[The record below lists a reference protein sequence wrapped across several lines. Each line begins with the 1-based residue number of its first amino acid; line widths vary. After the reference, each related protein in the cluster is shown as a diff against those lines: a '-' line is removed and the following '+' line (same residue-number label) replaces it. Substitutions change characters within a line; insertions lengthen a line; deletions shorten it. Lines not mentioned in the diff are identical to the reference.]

1 MKTVFAKSEL
11 LDVLSK
17 VQGLTSRKTSLAI
30 TENVLIQALESE
42 VLITATDLETGFKGR
57 YPAEIE
63 SEGSVALN
71 ARKLFDIVKMFP
83 SDRIHMEEMENRWI
97 AITSDTVQYHLVAM
111 DPENFP
117 EIPEADDVNFF
128 EMDASALKSMIEKSI
143 AIGTAGDEKRA
154 HLIGV
159 NFEKA
164 SDEEQTCVRM
174 VSTDIKRLSKVD
186 YPYGKETDLTL
197 PELAEPVIIPKKGLN
212 EVNKFLGQEG
222 VIEVGVKSNHFIVRK
237 DREVIIINLLDG
249 DFPAYAGLLTIEP
262 GNDITF
268 AREPLLMMLRRMTI
282 VTSEEYKAVIFNYAG
297 NRLEVRAVNP
307 NVGESKE
314 SMNIDFDREP
324 LEIAFNPRYFI
335 EALNFIETEKVLL
348 NIVDNEHPCIVR
360 GTDTQNY
367 LNIIMPMKI

>member
-1 MKTVFAKSEL
+1 MKTVFAKAEL
-11 LDVLSK
+11 LNVLSK

-30 TENVLIQALESE
+30 TENVLIQALGNE

-63 SEGSVALN
+63 SEGSVAIN

-83 SDRIHMEEMENRWI
+83 ADRIHMEEMENRWI

-111 DPENFP
+111 EPEDFP

-128 EMDASALKSMIEKSI
+128 EIDASALKDMIEKSI

-164 SDEEQTCVRM
+164 SDEELTCVRM
-174 VSTDIKRLSKVD
+174 VSTDIKRLAKVD
-186 YPYGKETDLTL
+186 YNYGTDTDYTL
-197 PELAEPVIIPKKGLN
+197 PELDEPVIIPKKGLN

-222 VIEVGVKSNHFIVRK
+222 VVEVGVKSNHFIVRK

-249 DFPAYAGLLTIEP
+249 DFPAYAGLLTIDST
-262 GNDITF
+262 NDVTF
-268 AREPLLMMLRRMTI
+268 SRESLLMMLRRMTI
-282 VTSEEYKAVIFNYAG
+282 VTSEEYKAVIFNYANNG
-297 NRLEVRAVNP
+297 LEVRAVNP

-314 SMNIDFDREP
+314 TMTIDFDREP

-335 EALNFIETEKVLL
+335 EALNFIETENVLL